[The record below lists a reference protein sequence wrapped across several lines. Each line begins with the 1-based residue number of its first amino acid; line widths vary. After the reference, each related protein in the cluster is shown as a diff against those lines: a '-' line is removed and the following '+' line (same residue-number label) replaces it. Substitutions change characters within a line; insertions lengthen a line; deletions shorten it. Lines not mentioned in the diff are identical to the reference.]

1 MMRLRVGGRWRPTLT
16 ANAGTPDMRTF
27 CERLLALVFALSVV
41 CVAANAARA
50 DAYEDALAHF
60 LADSFDETIEG
71 INAVA
76 QSGHP
81 LAEKVI
87 VALQDGRLL
96 FSDEQKRVFFKDEAD
111 RLFDAASGS
120 PATGSPPADLSP
132 VRLNNR
138 LRRIIEATLGG
149 LTLLAPD
156 PAKRFEA
163 AQAVFKS
170 KDANALPALEQAI
183 AKETVARVKRALS
196 EARAAVILYDETST
210 EPDKLN
216 AVAVIRDRADNDALV
231 LLRGLPANTPPA
243 VKQLAADAIAAIQRS
258 LATWESARDT
268 VQNAWFGISLG
279 SVLLLAAIGLA
290 ITFGVMGVINMAHG
304 EMVMLGAYTT

>member
-1 MMRLRVGGRWRPTLT
+1 MR
-16 ANAGTPDMRTF
+16 AF

-41 CVAANAARA
+41 GVAANGAHA

-60 LADSFDETIEG
+60 LADSFDDTIDG

-76 QSGHP
+76 ASGHP

-96 FSDEQKRVFFKDEAD
+96 FSAEQKRVFFKDEAD

-120 PATGSPPADLSP
+120 PATDSTPADLSP

-156 PAKRFEA
+156 PAKRLEA

-170 KDANALPALEQAI
+170 KDANALPALDQAI
-183 AKETVARVKRALS
+183 AKETNARVKRALG
-196 EARAAVILYDETST
+196 EARAAVILYLDSAAET
-210 EPDKLN
+210 EKIN
-216 AVAVIRDRADNDALV
+216 AVGVIRDRGDNEALAV
-231 LLRGLPANTPPA
+231 LRSPRSSGRCQPGRLCKMRGTASRSARCCCSLPSGLPS
-243 VKQLAADAIAAIQRS
+243 RS
-258 LATWESARDT
+258 A
-268 VQNAWFGISLG
+268 
-279 SVLLLAAIGLA
+279 
-290 ITFGVMGVINMAHG
+290 
-304 EMVMLGAYTT
+304 